1 MKNRRMAGTAVAAAA
16 GLLLLGGICESWN
29 HYPVSF
35 RAPVQVT
42 RGGDYDPGRLVTF
55 AANKLDHR
63 GSVETGSRLTAD
75 RFTDFLG
82 QADFLFGYNLAY
94 DTDDKRFV
102 DQVRVVAMVDY
113 QGTLYTDTLQA
124 YVPGYGLTM
133 EVVLDTLRIAL
144 PAR

>member
-1 MKNRRMAGTAVAAAA
+1 MKNRGTAGMAAVAAV
-16 GLLLLGGICESWN
+16 GLLLLGVTCDPFN
-29 HYPVSF
+29 YYQVSL

-55 AANKLDHR
+55 ATDKLDQR

-82 QADFLFGYNLAY
+82 QADFLFGYKLQF
-94 DTDDKRFV
+94 DEEEERFV
-102 DQVRVVAMVDY
+102 DRVRVVAMVEY
-113 QGTLYTDTLQA
+113 EGTLHADTLLA
-124 YVPGYGLTM
+124 DVPRAGLVQ
-133 EVVLDTLRIAL
+133 EVLLDTLRIAL

>member
-1 MKNRRMAGTAVAAAA
+1 MKNRRMAGTAVVAAA
-16 GLLLLGGICESWN
+16 GLLLLGGICTSYN
-29 HYPVSF
+29 HYQVSF

-82 QADFLFGYNLAY
+82 QADFLFGYKLQF
-94 DTDDKRFV
+94 DEKEERFV
-102 DQVRVVAMVDY
+102 DRVRVVAMVDF
-113 QGTLYTDTLQA
+113 QGTLYADTLLA
-124 YVPGYGLTM
+124 DVPRCGEWQ